1 MPKCKNSAVS
11 LACPSSVMK
20 YSSLLLGLLLFCS
33 GLFAQERLSLE
44 GTWDFKLLGKGEAG
58 SPSGVSKPF
67 SL

>member
-1 MPKCKNSAVS
+1 
-11 LACPSSVMK
+11 MK
-20 YSSLLLGLLLFCS
+20 YSGLLLGLLLFCS

-58 SPSGVSKPF
+58 STSGVSKPF